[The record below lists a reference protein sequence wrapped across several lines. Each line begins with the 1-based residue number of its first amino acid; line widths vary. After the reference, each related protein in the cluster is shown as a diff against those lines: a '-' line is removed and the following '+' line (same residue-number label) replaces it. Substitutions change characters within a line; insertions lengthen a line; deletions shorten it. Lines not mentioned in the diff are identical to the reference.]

1 VSATAT
7 IIALCWAVFIIYWGV
22 SALNVK
28 RTLKRR
34 ADWIRFAIAVVVV
47 LGVALL
53 RSRTGRAI
61 DPVVLPKTVALR
73 LLADALAVAGVAIL
87 VWARTILGSNWSS
100 AVTLKENHEL
110 IQHGPYAYVR
120 HPIYSGL
127 MLLGLG
133 TAVHYATLGGFVL
146 LVLVWVGFAMKMRQ
160 EELLMTEHFPDRYPA
175 YRARVKAIVPFV
187 L

>member
-1 VSATAT
+1 MTATAS
-7 IIALCWAVFIIYWGV
+7 IIALCWAVFVVYWGIA
-22 SALNVK
+22 ALRVK
-28 RTLKRR
+28 RTILRR
-34 ADWIRFAIAVVVV
+34 ADWLRTAIVVTVV
-47 LGVALL
+47 LGAALL
-53 RSRTGRAI
+53 RSRFGREL
-61 DPVVLPKTVALR
+61 DSVVLPRTLPVRVVA
-73 LLADALAVAGVAIL
+73 DVLAVAGIAIL
-87 VWARTILGSNWSS
+87 VWARTVLGGNWSG
-100 AVTLKENHEL
+100 AVTLKEDHEL

-146 LVLVWVGFAMKMRQ
+146 LALCCIGFALKMRQ
-160 EELLMTEHFPDRYPA
+160 EELLMIEHFPEQYPR

>member
-1 VSATAT
+1 MTATAT
-7 IIALCWAVFIIYWGV
+7 IIGLCWVIFVVYWGIA
-22 SALNVK
+22 ALRVK
-28 RTLKRR
+28 RTLERR
-34 ADWIRFAIAVVVV
+34 GDWIRGAIFALVAIGVV
-47 LGVALL
+47 LL
-53 RSRTGRAI
+53 RSRLGRSM
-61 DPVVLPKTVALR
+61 DPFVLPRTLPLRIVADVLAIGGVLV
-73 LLADALAVAGVAIL
+73 LL
-87 VWARTILGSNWSS
+87 WARTILGGNWSG

-127 MLLGLG
+127 MLLGLA

-146 LVLVWVGFAMKMRQ
+146 LALVWVGFVLKMRQ
-160 EELLMTEHFPDRYPA
+160 EEQLMTEQFPDRYPA